1 MPLSKLAKPSVS
13 VLPTDRRALHP
24 LRGERQNLPR
34 TRSGGLDSGLGHPG
48 RTRRRVFRATRARSR
63 GILDGSAGSSPSPG
77 RPLHSTPAPRICGR
91 SCSHLEE
98 CNGVRCQAIRGDA
111 SLYPLQ
117 GERQNLPRTRSG
129 FRRPRRKSVRGL
141 PLMVSA
147 PATTCGC
154 NRIQATPF
162 FTHSKGRGRT
172 CPGTRSGIRAS
183 SPEIGEGSSGHPRS
197 RYPSASIEGEG
208 WSLPQPAPDAIRGTR
223 SGGEGGGLERQPRP
237 RTSNPSGRFQQRSMA
252 TKSPSFSLSL
262 EETLA

>member
-117 GERQNLPRTRSG
+117 GERQIPPSSAEIGEGSSAHGLRASNHVRLQSNSGHAVLHPLRGERQNLSR
-129 FRRPRRKSVRGL
+129 
-141 PLMVSA
+141 
-147 PATTCGC
+147 
-154 NRIQATPF
+154 
-162 FTHSKGRGRT
+162 
-172 CPGTRSGIRAS
+172 TRSGIRAS